1 MHGGFYLPDMVTLL
15 PTISPLIMISGFFAI
30 VWDLFGP
37 LFDVIIRLFELI
49 PLFFNPVQLANEI
62 ITGVTVGIVMVFR
75 KAMGFLNPAKYG
87 PDVDLKNDKNPIN
100 SIEQNCYST
109 SFMNLVLLI
118 ICPPFAIFQAIG
130 FSFNKIFICTL
141 LTIYGYYFP
150 GLLYAII
157 ITSNSMKSSKNS
169 VRCKK

>member
-1 MHGGFYLPDMVTLL
+1 MVWFLPLVALYVPPIAMIIAFIIYFWKILVSIFSIIPPIMEMAAMLL
-15 PTISPLIMISGFFAI
+15 LNPT
-30 VWDLFGP
+30 
-37 LFDVIIRLFELI
+37 R
-49 PLFFNPVQLANEI
+49 LANEI

-87 PDVDLKNDKNPIN
+87 PDVDLKSDENPIN
-100 SIEQNCYST
+100 NIEQNCYST

-118 ICPPFAIFQAIG
+118 ICPPFAIFQAVG

-157 ITSNSMKSSKNS
+157 ITNKHFVNSSKSGNKCIVKS
-169 VRCKK
+169 